1 MRIYMQIMPLS
12 NQETLAKLK
21 DAFFRTLSVCNESN
35 NDADLIA
42 LREAENAYMSFIEM
56 HD

>member
-42 LREAENAYMSFIEM
+42 LREAENAYMSFIET